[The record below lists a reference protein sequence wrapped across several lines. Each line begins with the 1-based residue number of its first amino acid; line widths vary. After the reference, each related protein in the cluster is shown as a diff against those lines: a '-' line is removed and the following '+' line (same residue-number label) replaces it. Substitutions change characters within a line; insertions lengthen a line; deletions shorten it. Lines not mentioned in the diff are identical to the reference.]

1 MKTITK
7 DKKKQ
12 KLQVQQI
19 KFKTRYPLSCGR
31 QLKRENKK
39 KKKRNTVGRC

>member
-7 DKKKQ
+7 DKK

-19 KFKTRYPLSCGR
+19 KFKTKYPLSCGR